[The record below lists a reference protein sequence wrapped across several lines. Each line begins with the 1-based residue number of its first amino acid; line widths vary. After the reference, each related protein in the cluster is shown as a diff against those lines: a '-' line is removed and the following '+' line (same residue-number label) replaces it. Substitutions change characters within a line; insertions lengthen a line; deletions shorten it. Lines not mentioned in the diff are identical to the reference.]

1 MSLDHVLELSRLI
14 TPAEPCGSHVA
25 VTGPCGARCLAA
37 AGLYEHERGREAGA
51 VEEVDLSVAHG
62 DAVVLRSRWGERNL
76 AQYAVS

>member
-37 AGLYEHERGREAGA
+37 AGLYEHERGREARAIEG
-51 VEEVDLSVAHG
+51 VDPAAASV
-62 DAVVLRSRWGERNL
+62 DAVVLQGG
-76 AQYAVS
+76 A